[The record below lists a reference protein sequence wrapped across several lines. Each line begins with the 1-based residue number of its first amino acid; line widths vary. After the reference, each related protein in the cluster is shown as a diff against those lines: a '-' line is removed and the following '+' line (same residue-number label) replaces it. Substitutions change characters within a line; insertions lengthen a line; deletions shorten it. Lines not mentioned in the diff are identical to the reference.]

1 MVINLIF
8 ELSIDGLKLQQVL
21 EINIQFLFD
30 FIKMYS
36 AVFTIYQQ
44 SIKKSKRLSSKIK
57 MYV

>member
-21 EINIQFLFD
+21 EINIQFLFE

-36 AVFTIYQQ
+36 ALFTIYQQ
-44 SIKKSKRLSSKIK
+44 SIKKANVYQAK
-57 MYV
+57 

>member
-36 AVFTIYQQ
+36 ALFTIYQQ